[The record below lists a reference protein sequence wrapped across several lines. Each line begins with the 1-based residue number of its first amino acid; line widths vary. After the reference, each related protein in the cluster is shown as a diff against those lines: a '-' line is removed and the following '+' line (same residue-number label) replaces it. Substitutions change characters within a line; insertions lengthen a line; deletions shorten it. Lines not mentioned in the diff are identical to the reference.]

1 MKTSQFPYL
10 LMPESPLLK
19 TISCQLS
26 HLKWISRIFSSGT
39 MPNGVISPPHTVRK
53 ELSKLPREAVCY
65 GSREG
70 PVRKYFWNPKKEFQI
85 QLILSNP
92 ASYSLCNL
100 QISVKSKS
108 QNYCQIRKKKLFLIP
123 RNYWESENI
132 FLNRKIFSNPTFIF
146 WSINLSLSPKKSRKV
161 FWNPKKKKAKP
172 AHVTV
177 SGWQLGNQTTRQVP
191 HVGLSKCMIHQ
202 LTRLMIHL
210 NNPT

>member
-100 QISVKSKS
+100 QISVKSKT
-108 QNYCQIRKKKLFLIP
+108 IFEIAKL
-123 RNYWESENI
+123 
-132 FLNRKIFSNPTFIF
+132 
-146 WSINLSLSPKKSRKV
+146 LS
-161 FWNPKKKKAKP
+161 NPKKK
-172 AHVTV
+172 TV
-177 SGWQLGNQTTRQVP
+177 L
-191 HVGLSKCMIHQ
+191 
-202 LTRLMIHL
+202 
-210 NNPT
+210 NPTKLLGVRKYFSKPENLFQPNIYFLVHKSFFKSKKI